1 MLAVP
6 DPLHPAVVHFP
17 VALAVITPLFA
28 LLCALAVQ
36 RRWLAPRAWLGI
48 VLLQLLLAASATVA
62 LETGEDEEERVEKVV
77 AEEKIEEH
85 EEVAE
90 RFRAFTVIA
99 FALGAA
105 GLAPGGIGAWARAVA
120 VIASLATAGA
130 VVPVGHSGGQLVY
143 EHGAASAYTQ
153 PASEVQR

>member
-1 MLAVP
+1 MFPLP

-36 RRWLAPRAWLGI
+36 RKWLAPRAWLGV
-48 VLLQLLLAASATVA
+48 VLLQLLLAASASYA
-62 LETGEDEEERVEKVV
+62 LSTGEAEEERVEKVV

-85 EEVAE
+85 EELAE
-90 RFRAFTVIA
+90 RFRLFTVVA
-99 FALGAA
+99 LGLGAA
-105 GLAPGGIGAWARAVA
+105 GLAPGGIGTWARVAA
-120 VIASLATAGA
+120 VIGSIVTAGA
-130 VVPVGHSGGQLVY
+130 VVSVGYSGGRLVY

-153 PASEVQR
+153 RAGEAR

>member
-1 MLAVP
+1 MLSVP

-36 RRWLAPRAWLGI
+36 RRWLAPRAWLGV
-48 VLLQLLLAASATVA
+48 VLLQLLLAGSASYA
-62 LETGEDEEERVEKVV
+62 LATGEAEEERVEKVV
-77 AEEKIEEH
+77 AEDKIEEH

-90 RFRAFTVIA
+90 RFRLFTVIA
-99 FALGAA
+99 LALGAA

-120 VIASLATAGA
+120 AIASMVTAGA

-153 PASEVQR
+153 SGSEAPR